1 MRIRQYCLTHDSLWA
16 YENMCETKAMEHER
30 DGVIPSSGKC
40 NFIEI
45 EIMQTGRKR
54 LHGD

>member
-1 MRIRQYCLTHDSLWA
+1 MRIRQYCLTHDSLWDNN
-16 YENMCETKAMEHER
+16 NMCQLAAKEAENVPLPE
-30 DGVIPSSGKC
+30 KC
-40 NFIEI
+40 DFIEI